1 MRAVNGFCALNEMS
15 ANPKGPEKMVVVING
30 KQEELTES
38 ISIGAFLVRKKL
50 DFDTVVI
57 EHNRRIINKEDFHK
71 FVMKENDSLEVLQFV
86 GGG

>member
-1 MRAVNGFCALNEMS
+1 MRAVNGFCTLNEMS
-15 ANPKGPEKMVVVING
+15 ANPIGPEKMVVIING

-38 ISIGAFLVRKKL
+38 ISIGAFLVLKKL

-71 FVMKENDSLEVLQFV
+71 FVMKENDSLEVLRFV

>member
-1 MRAVNGFCALNEMS
+1 MNGFCALNEMS
-15 ANPKGPEKMVVVING
+15 VNPKGPEKMVVVING
-30 KQEELTES
+30 RQEELTES

-50 DFDTVVI
+50 DFDAVVI

-71 FVMKENDSLEVLQFV
+71 FVMKENDSLEVLRFV